1 MAKADFKLPEEF
13 LLKISRLGS
22 DFDRVAD
29 SVLQAGGEVV
39 LAKVRSNLSAV
50 IGRGTKYDS
59 RSTGEL
65 EQSLGLSP
73 VKLNREGN
81 HDIKI
86 GFSEPRS
93 DGGSNAKLANI
104 LEYGKHGQ
112 PAKPFL
118 KPGKSA
124 SKAEC
129 IRVMEQ
135 TLKEEVEKL

>member
-1 MAKADFKLPEEF
+1 MAKADFKLPDEF
-13 LLKISRLGS
+13 LTKLSRLGE
-22 DFDRVAD
+22 DTDAVTEK
-29 SVLQAGGEVV
+29 VLEAGGQVV
-39 LAKVRSNLSAV
+39 LTKVKRNLSSV
-50 IGRGTKYDS
+50 IGSGTKYDS
-59 RSTGEL
+59 RSTGAL
-65 EQSLGLSP
+65 ERSLGLSP

-93 DGGSNAKLANI
+93 DGGSNAKIANI

-118 KPGKSA
+118 KPAKSA
-124 SKAEC
+124 AKAEC

>member
-1 MAKADFKLPEEF
+1 MAKCDMKMPEDF
-13 LLKISRLGS
+13 LLKISKLGS
-22 DFDRVAD
+22 NFDSVAD
-29 SVLQAGGEVV
+29 TVLQAGGEVV
-39 LAKVRSNLSAV
+39 LKKVKSNLSSV
-50 IGRGTKYDS
+50 IGRGTKYKS
-59 RSTGEL
+59 RATGEL
-65 EQSLGLSP
+65 AQSLGLSP

-93 DGGSNAKLANI
+93 DGGSNAKIANV

-118 KPGKSA
+118 KPAKSA